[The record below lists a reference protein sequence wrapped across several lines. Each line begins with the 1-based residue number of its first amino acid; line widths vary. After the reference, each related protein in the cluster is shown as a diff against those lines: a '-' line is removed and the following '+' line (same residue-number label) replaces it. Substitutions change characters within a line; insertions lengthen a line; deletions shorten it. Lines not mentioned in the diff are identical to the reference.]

1 MTKSLTAHKK
11 KGITPIIAIII
22 LLLITIALA
31 GAAYSYISTYWESV
45 TGKNIQITSN
55 FCTGGNTANVIIKN
69 MGTSQVT
76 LNDIAVI
83 NTITGTPVSG
93 EWYSIDG
100 TQPISILDPSKTG
113 KFNVTCPGYC
123 TYRFIY
129 GGAIGVGA
137 QTTSVAC

>member
-1 MTKSLTAHKK
+1 MTKGLTVHK

-45 TGKNIQITSN
+45 TSKNIQIAN
-55 FCTGGNTANVIIKN
+55 KFCTGGNTANIIIKN

-76 LNDIAVI
+76 LADIVI
-83 NTITGTPVSG
+83 MDTITGTPVNG
-93 EWYSIDG
+93 DWTTIDG
-100 TQPISILDPSKTG
+100 TQPIITLDQSETG

-129 GGAIGVGA
+129 GGAVGVGA
-137 QTTSVAC
+137 QTVSVAC

>member
-1 MTKSLTAHKK
+1 MTKGLTAHK
-11 KGITPIIAIII
+11 KGITPIVAIII

-45 TGKNIQITSN
+45 TSKNIQITN
-55 FCTGGNTANVIIKN
+55 KFCTGGNTANIIIKN

-76 LNDIAVI
+76 LADIVVM

-93 EWYSIDG
+93 DWTTIDG
-100 TQPISILDPSKTG
+100 TQSLDTLDQGETG
-113 KFNVTCPGYC
+113 KFNATCTGYC

-129 GGAIGVGA
+129 GGAIGASAHTV
-137 QTTSVAC
+137 SVAC